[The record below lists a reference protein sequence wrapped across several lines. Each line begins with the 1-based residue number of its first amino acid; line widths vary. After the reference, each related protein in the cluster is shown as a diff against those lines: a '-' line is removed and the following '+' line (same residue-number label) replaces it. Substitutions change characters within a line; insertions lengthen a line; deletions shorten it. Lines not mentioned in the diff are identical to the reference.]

1 MSKKE
6 LLKQTG
12 IKGIEIM
19 KQAVGRVV
27 NNSSSITVSVYPS
40 ELQSST
46 LRLKEGYIKKWVN
59 IVSGFKQR
67 YFVLTRDLLIY
78 YKEKKGRVSEKGQIS
93 IKLAR
98 VDPRTM
104 NDRKMII
111 GTGTNEIHL
120 EFQSIEEKR
129 EWLKA
134 ID

>member
-27 NNSSSITVSVYPS
+27 NTSSSITVSVYPT

-78 YKEKKGRVSEKGQIS
+78 YKEKKGHVSEKGQIS

-120 EFQSIEEKR
+120 EFQTIEEKR
-129 EWLKA
+129 
-134 ID
+134 

>member
-1 MSKKE
+1 M
-6 LLKQTG
+6 
-12 IKGIEIM
+12 
-19 KQAVGRVV
+19 GRVV
-27 NNSSSITVSVYPS
+27 NTSSSITVSVYPS

-78 YKEKKGRVSEKGQIS
+78 YKEKKGHVSEKGQIS

>member
-1 MSKKE
+1 LSKKE

-27 NNSSSITVSVYPS
+27 NTSSSITVSVYPT

-78 YKEKKGRVSEKGQIS
+78 YKEKKGHVSEKG
-93 IKLAR
+93 
-98 VDPRTM
+98 
-104 NDRKMII
+104 
-111 GTGTNEIHL
+111 
-120 EFQSIEEKR
+120 
-129 EWLKA
+129 
-134 ID
+134 

>member
-1 MSKKE
+1 LSKKE

-27 NNSSSITVSVYPS
+27 NTSSSITVSVYPT

-78 YKEKKGRVSEKGQIS
+78 YKEKKGHVSEKGQIS

-120 EFQSIEEKR
+120 EFQTIEEKR
-129 EWLKA
+129 
-134 ID
+134 